1 VRIPF
6 CDDEWIEVGAT
17 SSIEEGD
24 EMVHFVGLDVS
35 VKETSVCVVDDAGKV
50 ILEQKVP
57 TEPADI
63 IALLTSLGVSY
74 GRIGIEAGP
83 LSQWL
88 VNALTAAEL
97 PVICVETRH
106 MKALLTAQQIN
117 KTDRNDARG
126 IAQMMRVGL
135 FKPVHVKTLAAQEQ
149 RMLLTSR
156 KLLQRKLLDLEC
168 DLRGT
173 LRNFGLKVGVVGSSR
188 YEARVREL
196 VEGFPRLAVIAEPLL
211 KVRRVMR
218 QQLAVLHKMLLD
230 AVRDDPV
237 CRRLMTAPGVGAV
250 VALTYR
256 ATVDQPQRFVHS
268 RAVGAHVGLTPKRY
282 QSGEIDYDGGVSKCG
297 DALLRTM
304 LYEAAQV
311 LLTHGSKWSWLK
323 AWGVRVAQRRGM
335 RRAIVAVARRLAV
348 VLHRMWVDG
357 SEFRWGKDSAA
368 DCPAL
373 PLLTTFSNSLSFGL
387 GIEHPQ
393 SPSNGRSRSRSRSR
407 AWRVSSCIIPENSVD
422 GRECRRVRGKRWAS
436 WTAR

>member
-1 VRIPF
+1 
-6 CDDEWIEVGAT
+6 
-17 SSIEEGD
+17 
-24 EMVHFVGLDVS
+24 
-35 VKETSVCVVDDAGKV
+35 VVDDTGKV

-63 IALLTSLGVSY
+63 IDGLTSLGVPF

-88 VNALTAAEL
+88 VNGLSAADL

-106 MKALLTAQQIN
+106 MKALLTAQQIS

-135 FKPVHVKTLAAQEQ
+135 FKPVHVKTLVAQEQ

-156 KLLQRKLLDLEC
+156 KLLQRKLLDVES

-173 LRNFGLKVGVVGSSR
+173 LRNFGLRVGLVSSFR
-188 YEARVREL
+188 YEARIREL
-196 VEGFPRLAVIAEPLL
+196 VEGFPRLAAIVEPLL
-211 KVRRVMR
+211 KVRQVMC

-230 AVRDDPV
+230 MVRGDPV

-268 RAVGAHVGLTPKRY
+268 RAVGAHIGLTPKRY
-282 QSGEIDYDGGVSKCG
+282 QSGETDYDGRVSKCG

-304 LYEAAQV
+304 LYEAAQC
-311 LLTHGSKWSWLK
+311 LLTHSRKWSWLK

-335 RRAIVAVARRLAV
+335 RRATVAVARRLAV

-357 SEFRWGKDSAA
+357 SEFRWRKDSTAIAA
-368 DCPAL
+368 VA
-373 PLLTTFSNSLSFGL
+373 
-387 GIEHPQ
+387 
-393 SPSNGRSRSRSRSR
+393 
-407 AWRVSSCIIPENSVD
+407 
-422 GRECRRVRGKRWAS
+422 
-436 WTAR
+436 

>member
-1 VRIPF
+1 MMSAHPLSLTIVDRGRH
-6 CDDEWIEVGAT
+6 DLEHRGR
-17 SSIEEGD
+17 SD
-24 EMVHFVGLDVS
+24 EMAHFVGLDVS
-35 VKETSVCVVDDAGKV
+35 VRETSVCVVDDVGKV
-50 ILEQKVP
+50 ILEQKVL
-57 TEPADI
+57 TEPDAI
-63 IALLTSLGVSY
+63 IALLASLGVTY

-88 VNALTAAEL
+88 VNALTTVDL

-117 KTDRNDARG
+117 KTDRNDTRG

-135 FKPVHVKTLAAQEQ
+135 FKPVHVKTLVAQEQ

-156 KLLQRKLLDLEC
+156 KLLQRKLLDVES

-173 LRNFGLKVGVVGSSR
+173 LRNFGLKVGVVSGGR

-196 VEGFPRLAVIAEPLL
+196 VADFPRLAAIAEPLL
-211 KVRRVMR
+211 SVRRVMR

-230 AVRDDPV
+230 TVRDDPV

-256 ATVDQPQRFVHS
+256 ATVDQPQRFAHS

-282 QSGEIDYDGGVSKCG
+282 QSGETDYDGGVSKCG

-323 AWGVRVAQRRGM
+323 AWGMRVAQRRGM

-357 SEFRWGKDSAA
+357 SEFRWSKDSAA
-368 DCPAL
+368 VPPVA
-373 PLLTTFSNSLSFGL
+373 
-387 GIEHPQ
+387 
-393 SPSNGRSRSRSRSR
+393 
-407 AWRVSSCIIPENSVD
+407 
-422 GRECRRVRGKRWAS
+422 
-436 WTAR
+436 